1 MFCITWLFQVLYKV
15 ETLFPVTKM
24 SVQPQLNILCT
35 DFVNNWLQKTHQQT
49 EENVMSVELLK
60 NENGL
65 YSLLTEKVLLMIY
78 LSFNRFSVNNIVPS
92 LEAHD
97 AEALSYWNAP
107 SAF

>member
-1 MFCITWLFQVLYKV
+1 
-15 ETLFPVTKM
+15 M

-35 DFVNNWLQKTHQQT
+35 DFVNNWLRKTHQQT

-78 LSFNRFSVNNIVPS
+78 LSFNRFSVNN
-92 LEAHD
+92 
-97 AEALSYWNAP
+97 
-107 SAF
+107 

>member
-1 MFCITWLFQVLYKV
+1 
-15 ETLFPVTKM
+15 
-24 SVQPQLNILCT
+24 
-35 DFVNNWLQKTHQQT
+35 
-49 EENVMSVELLK
+49 MSVELLK

-97 AEALSYWNAP
+97 AEALSY
-107 SAF
+107 